1 MFTPVVEG
9 YHKGFKVGE
18 HKHVTDLDPHKIKIA
33 LSASA
38 QKKIIST
45 RIRVARNLGFFPL
58 NPGGTKETRLEIAAL
73 MGKVGEARQ
82 NWTEKGMKGKNRERV
97 WKEKVPYLHC
107 VFLICFPRYLKSSRA
122 TLQALFSCTLV

>member
-1 MFTPVVEG
+1 MYLGTFREVFTPVVEG

-45 RIRVARNLGFFPL
+45 RTRVARNLGSFPL
-58 NPGGTKETRLEIAAL
+58 NPGGTKETRLEIANR
-73 MGKVGEARQ
+73 MGKVKERKRRE
-82 NWTEKGMKGKNRERV
+82 EKEHM
-97 WKEKVPYLHC
+97 C
-107 VFLICFPRYLKSSRA
+107 VFLYP
-122 TLQALFSCTLV
+122 